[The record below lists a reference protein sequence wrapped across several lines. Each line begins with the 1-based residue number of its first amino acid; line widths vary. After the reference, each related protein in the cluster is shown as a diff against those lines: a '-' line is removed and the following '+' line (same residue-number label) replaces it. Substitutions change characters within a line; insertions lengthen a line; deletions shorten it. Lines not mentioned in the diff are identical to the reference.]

1 MLFGKLQVL
10 AEGGHEGL
18 DDGNNR
24 EIVAINV
31 KQSGSD
37 RDYEIQLFKER
48 KIIMKKL
55 LLIICVTLAIL
66 YIRNKDI
73 IEMYEYYSVDSE

>member
-37 RDYEIQLFKER
+37 RDYEIQLFK
-48 KIIMKKL
+48 
-55 LLIICVTLAIL
+55 
-66 YIRNKDI
+66 
-73 IEMYEYYSVDSE
+73 